1 VQDHWGSTAGKAKY
15 VWIYK
20 RTTAASAPPTVWDA
34 TKKGWKLAAR
44 VRTDRYGRYHS
55 ALLTPARATWYVA
68 RYAGD
73 EQYRKAYTS
82 VLKVR
87 VH

>member
-1 VQDHWGSTAGKAKY
+1 VKLRGVVPVKGHWGSTAGIRKY

-20 RTTAASAPPTVWDA
+20 RTKSASAPPT
-34 TKKGWKLAAR
+34 R
-44 VRTDRYGRYHS
+44 
-55 ALLTPARATWYVA
+55 YVA

-73 EQYRKAYTS
+73 DQYWRAYTS
-82 VLKVR
+82 VRKVR